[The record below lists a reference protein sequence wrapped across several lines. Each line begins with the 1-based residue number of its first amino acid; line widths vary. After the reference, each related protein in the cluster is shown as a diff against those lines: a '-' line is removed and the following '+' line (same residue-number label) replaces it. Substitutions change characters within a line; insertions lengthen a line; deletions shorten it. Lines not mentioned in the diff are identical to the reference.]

1 MGAARERVSACH
13 ERLWRANRTADFVH
27 PEADLSRYRLVVV
40 PSLYLSTPPAAGNL
54 GSYVA
59 GGGTVRVSFF
69 SGIADA
75 NDAIPPGRHPGALRE
90 LLGLGPPR
98 RGGGVVRGPDQP
110 RRGGRRG
117 AGGPPGAGL
126 TPPPAHSRAI
136 IAIASRSRSTNGRP
150 ETSTITW
157 SIRPPVKAYGRP
169 PG

>member
-1 MGAARERVSACH
+1 MSACY

-40 PSLYLSTPPAAGNL
+40 PSLYLTTPPAAGNL

-98 RGGGVVRGPDQP
+98 RGGGVVRGPHQP

-126 TPPPAHSRAI
+126 TPRRLTPGPS
-136 IAIASRSRSTNGRP
+136 SRSPRAPGRRTGGRRRPRSRGR
-150 ETSTITW
+150 S
-157 SIRPPVKAYGRP
+157 GRR
-169 PG
+169 